1 MKKNILCDHCRGSGA
16 ASDRDIHTCRGCGGS
31 GVKISKQQIFPG
43 MFAQTQSTCNECGGR
58 GTVIVKKCPHCSGQ
72 KVVEHMQ
79 PNTLDIRPGMPE
91 GHEVV
96 LEGEGDESPDW
107 EAGDVILRV
116 RSKKEQGGW
125 RRKETS
131 LYWRE
136 TIGID
141 EVRTL
146 LCRRNYLLSRL
157 QALLG
162 FKRNLTHLDG
172 HIVELHQKSVTQP
185 GEYFLYHIMPR
196 LPYVH
201 RLCSG
206 DRRRRNARLWTI
218 GAWQPVH
225 RI

>member
-1 MKKNILCDHCRGSGA
+1 
-16 ASDRDIHTCRGCGGS
+16 
-31 GVKISKQQIFPG
+31 

-72 KVVEHMQ
+72 KVVEYTQ
-79 PNTLDIRPGMPE
+79 PNTLDIQPGMPD

-116 RSKKEQGGW
+116 RSKQEQGGW

-136 TIGID
+136 TIGVD
-141 EVRTL
+141 EVCRL
-146 LCRRNYLLSRL
+146 FSCRRYFLSSS

-162 FKRNLTHLDG
+162 FKLNLTHLDG
-172 HIVELHQKSVTQP
+172 HIVELHHKGVTQP
-185 GEYFLYHIMPR
+185 GEYLLYHVPPS
-196 LPYVH
+196 L
-201 RLCSG
+201 
-206 DRRRRNARLWTI
+206 TI
-218 GAWQPVH
+218 YPQAMS
-225 RI
+225 R